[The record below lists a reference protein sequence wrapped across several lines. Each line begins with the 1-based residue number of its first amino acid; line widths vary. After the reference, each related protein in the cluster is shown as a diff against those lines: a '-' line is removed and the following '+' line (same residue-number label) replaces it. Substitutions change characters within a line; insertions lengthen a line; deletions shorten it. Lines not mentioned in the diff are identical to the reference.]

1 MKIAVLSIVCL
12 CLIGNIFGQDTKT
25 TNIKFV
31 SGKNTLYG
39 QISFPK
45 NVKKPPLIVFLP
57 GSNDSSYQTNYKK
70 FLERTIEATFQNDFA
85 ILNFNKPGLGQST
98 GEWWNQDFYQQ
109 AENAINAVRYAKR
122 NFPIDKSKIGIVGHS
137 QGGWLAQIVAAKYP
151 NELTFGI
158 SMAGPAVSV
167 LEQFVE
173 SENSSNLCQ
182 GLDSASAKEKAIQN
196 AYAEWLRSDQYGV
209 TKKDLLH
216 FKIIKGYDPRPE
228 IKNIKIPFLFLFN
241 EKDEYVYPTES
252 LESIKNIFGDQIPS
266 NIKTVVILGTE
277 HGFRV
282 VEKCYTGSKK
292 DLKQSE
298 LLNPQMRNWINEVL
312 KR

>member
-1 MKIAVLSIVCL
+1 MKLFAVLIICLLYNVGVC
-12 CLIGNIFGQDTKT
+12 GQATIIRD
-25 TNIKFV
+25 IEFV

-39 QISFPK
+39 QISIPK
-45 NVKKPPLIVFLP
+45 NVEKPPLIVFLP

-70 FLERTIEATFQNDFA
+70 FLGRTLEATFQNDFA
-85 ILNFNKPGLGQST
+85 IVNFDKPGVGKST
-98 GEWWNQDFYQQ
+98 GEWWNQDFYEQ
-109 AENAINAVRYAKR
+109 AENAINAIRYAKK
-122 NFPIDKSKIGIVGHS
+122 NFPIDKSKVAVVGHS

-173 SENSSNLCQ
+173 TENSSNLCK
-182 GLDSASAKEKAIQN
+182 GLDSASAEEKAIQN
-196 AYAEWLRSDQYGV
+196 AYAEWLRSDKSGV

-228 IKNIKIPFLFLFN
+228 IKNIKIPFLFIFN

-266 NIKTVVILGTE
+266 NITTIVIPGTE

-282 VEKCYTGSKK
+282 TEKCHTGSTK

-298 LLNPQMRNWINEVL
+298 LLNPQMKNWVERVL